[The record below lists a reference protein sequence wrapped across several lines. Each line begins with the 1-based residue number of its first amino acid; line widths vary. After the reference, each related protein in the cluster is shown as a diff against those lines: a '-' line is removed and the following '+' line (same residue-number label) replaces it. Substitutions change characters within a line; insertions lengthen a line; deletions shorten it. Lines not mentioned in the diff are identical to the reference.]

1 MVNIPDYAMS
11 LAAITPPKHKSNPA
25 GWTYDK
31 IAEYILDFQK
41 DLDDDHEV
49 GAFLANYPGG
59 KIHIKN
65 MGYSSPHI
73 ISFEGFSED
82 GNPVQLLQHFSQ
94 LNLVLVKVPKL
105 HEKPIRIGF
114 KIPTQPEEEQ

>member
-1 MVNIPDYAMS
+1 MVNIPDYS
-11 LAAITPPKHKSNPA
+11 KTLAAIAPPRSKVNPA

-31 IAEYILDFQK
+31 VVKYILDFQK

-59 KIHIKN
+59 NIHISG
-65 MGYSSPHI
+65 MGYSGPHI
-73 ISFEGFSED
+73 VSFEGFSND

-94 LNLVLVKVPKL
+94 LNVVLVKVPKL
-105 HEKPIRIGF
+105 GEKPIRIGF
-114 KIPTQPEEEQ
+114 DIPAQSEEEQ